1 MKKIA
6 TLIIIT
12 CGIILSIHSQTW
24 VNINSSSPQEIIT
37 SVTESDN
44 NLMLIDE
51 NRNEYELNTNRLLAT
66 LPNII
71 KHADNSVTK
80 QASGEFYSYTGW
92 LTPSY
97 ESTGC
102 FAHFTEHGKN
112 VELPYTHNTDS
123 TNVMQILTIIPD
135 CTPGVVYNHD
145 DKLYRTMDYGR
156 TWAPTNSTTNSMNG
170 YWVFK
175 NEPGTVL
182 ERNPDE
188 GMRISYDYGETFE
201 IINIPSINSY
211 NVAGWHIGEFFKL
224 SYTDDWELYLTHSLD
239 FNQTADTTYL
249 PQFNYFEMT
258 AGATDGELYIHQR
271 SYDMTSYTVFFSS
284 DYGHTFRP
292 LITVDSITEGMLSSR
307 YWEFAA
313 DREPGVFYS
322 ITREAS
328 MLWDYGGKMWVDYY
342 RAYGD
347 TLVTTYFHH
356 FTHEWFNHHTPV
368 MDCEI
373 VDCDGTS
380 VTLRWSEPQLKPGE
394 ELMGYQVYKGEALI
408 SQSLITETE
417 YTDILGS
424 EPSQYHIIAVYSDND
439 VSRSYNIV
447 HCKKHEGINDII
459 SDENIAVFPNPTN
472 DLLNVIGENISK
484 IELISILGHHIIT
497 IKNNDDFCIDMT
509 KMTPGV
515 YFLRITDTNDKI
527 QVIKVIKH

>member
-1 MKKIA
+1 MKKI
-6 TLIIIT
+6 TSLIIILY
-12 CGIILSIHSQTW
+12 GIIYSVQSQTW
-24 VNINSSSPQEIIT
+24 VDLNSSNQT
-37 SVTESDN
+37 T
-44 NLMLIDE
+44 
-51 NRNEYELNTNRLLAT
+51 
-66 LPNII
+66 
-71 KHADNSVTK
+71 
-80 QASGEFYSYTGW
+80 GEFYSYTGW

-97 ESTGC
+97 ESIRC

-112 VELPYTHNTDS
+112 VELPYIYNTNS
-123 TNVMQILTIIPD
+123 TNVMNVGDIIPD

-201 IINIPSINSY
+201 IVNIPFIDSY
-211 NVAGWHIGEFFKL
+211 SVAGLHSGEFFNL

-328 MLWDYGGKMWVDYY
+328 MLLDYGGKMWVDYY

-373 VDCDGTS
+373 ADCDGAS
-380 VTLRWSEPQLKPGE
+380 VTLLWSEPQLKPGE
-394 ELMGYQVYKGEALI
+394 ELIGYQVYKGEALI
-408 SQSLITETE
+408 GQSLITETE
-417 YTDILGS
+417 YTDYNSGNGPS
-424 EPSQYHIIAVYSDND
+424 EYHILAVYSDND
-439 VSRSYNIV
+439 VSKSYNIV
-447 HCKKHEGINDII
+447 YCNKYDNIDESTCNTRITVWPNPSNNII
-459 SDENIAVFPNPTN
+459 SIDGITVAELQIYDVRGQLIKTIYNTN
-472 DLLNVIGENISK
+472 EICVSDIPDGLYLLSISDHNGKTVTKRFIVI
-484 IELISILGHHIIT
+484 
-497 IKNNDDFCIDMT
+497 D
-509 KMTPGV
+509 
-515 YFLRITDTNDKI
+515 
-527 QVIKVIKH
+527 